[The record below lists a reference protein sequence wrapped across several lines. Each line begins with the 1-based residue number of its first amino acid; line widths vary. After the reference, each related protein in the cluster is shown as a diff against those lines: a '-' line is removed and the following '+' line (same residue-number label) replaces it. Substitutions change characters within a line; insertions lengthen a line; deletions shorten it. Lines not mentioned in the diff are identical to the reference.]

1 MIKHS
6 NRLTL
11 LFLHIVKFLK
21 QGRLIGDGLLYY
33 VPEDNKHRV
42 IVESNNLICRSI
54 FRYLGMYKLKSK
66 IQMTYPFNLNTELVV
81 SEKHVPEV
89 LETYKENLL
98 LSTKDPRTSALGT
111 LILHSS
117 VNNSEKT
124 KAEKD
129 LHRLQY
135 DRYRMLHGVTEGS
148 ELIDRIPIECNL
160 DLLNYISFTKGCYVG
175 QELTAR
181 TKFKV

>member
-1 MIKHS
+1 MEYS
-6 NRLTL
+6 
-11 LFLHIVKFLK
+11 
-21 QGRLIGDGLLYY
+21 DG
-33 VPEDNKHRV
+33 
-42 IVESNNLICRSI
+42 
-54 FRYLGMYKLKSK
+54 
-66 IQMTYPFNLNTELVV
+66 
-81 SEKHVPEV
+81 
-89 LETYKENLL
+89 
-98 LSTKDPRTSALGT
+98 
-111 LILHSS
+111 
-117 VNNSEKT
+117 VNVDT

-135 DRYRMLHGVTEGS
+135 DRFRMIHGVAEGS